1 MGVGPAAVTTDMMVG
16 EKSAETVGHDTY
28 SDGGRGT
35 PSPAAAYWAL
45 FVIVLA
51 TFMTFFDQVMFG
63 MLAQRIKSD
72 FGLTDSQ
79 LGFLA
84 GPASIICYLFVG
96 IPLAR
101 LADIY
106 PRKYVL
112 AGGTAVIGSIMM
124 LGGLAQNFLQFIGS
138 RVFLAAGGSAHAPSS
153 YSLLAD
159 AFPPKT
165 LTRAFA
171 LLQFGFIGGA
181 TLGPLLGGQLVGM
194 VASWPPAYVG
204 GLRIF
209 GWQWILIWTGF
220 PSVLLALLFLT
231 VREPRRAAPAADVI
245 QPPQSGSFGRRI
257 LTFTG
262 LDAAKA
268 IHAKRQ
274 VYYPLF
280 VGLALSAIQVFGLQ
294 FWFVPFMIR
303 TYGWTEAKIG
313 AVLGSMALVASLL
326 GLALGGVF
334 VEWLAKRYK
343 DANVRAAAI
352 FFGCTTI
359 CVILAPLMPNGYLA
373 IALNA
378 GGAMFGIAGAVPQNA
393 AIQRVAP
400 NAMRGQVTAI
410 YLFMFTFFGATGSY
424 IVGLVQ
430 DHVIGVEKDLW
441 KTLVLTSSIMLPLA
455 TLCMVRAIRP
465 YREEVE
471 LLEKAG
477 A

>member
-1 MGVGPAAVTTDMMVG
+1 MAIGPAAATADVMAG
-16 EKSAETVGHDTY
+16 EEAAERAALEAH
-28 SDGGRGT
+28 
-35 PSPAAAYWAL
+35 PHPARSGVSTGAAYWAL
-45 FVIVLA
+45 FVIILA
-51 TFMTFFDQVMFG
+51 TFMTFFDQVLFG
-63 MLAQRIKSD
+63 MLGQRIKTD
-72 FGLTDSQ
+72 FGLTDAE

-112 AGGTAVIGSIMM
+112 SGGVAVIGLITA
-124 LGGLAQNFLQFIGS
+124 LGGITQNFVQFVGS
-138 RVFLAAGGSAHAPSS
+138 RVFLAAGGSAHAPAS

-159 AFPPKT
+159 AFPPKK

-171 LLQFGFIGGA
+171 LLQFGFIGGT
-181 TLGPLLGGQLVGM
+181 TLGPIIGGQLIGM
-194 VASWPPAYVG
+194 TSTWAPTYVG
-204 GLRIF
+204 GLRIL
-209 GWQWILIWTGF
+209 GWQWILIGIGL
-220 PSVLLALLFLT
+220 PGLLIALLFLT
-231 VREPRRAAPAADVI
+231 VTEPPRLAAADDAV
-245 QPPQSGSFGRRI
+245 QPPAGGTLGRRI
-257 LTFTG
+257 LVFTG
-262 LDAAKA
+262 FDAARA

-280 VGLALSAIQVFGLQ
+280 IGLALSAIQVFGLQ

-303 TYGWTEAKIG
+303 THDWDEAKIG
-313 AVLGSMALVASLL
+313 AVMGSMILVGSLVGL
-326 GLALGGVF
+326 GVGGIF
-334 VEWLAKRYK
+334 VEWLARRYK

-352 FFGCTTI
+352 FFA
-359 CVILAPLMPNGYLA
+359 CVTVTSILSPLMPNGYLSLA
-373 IALNA
+373 MMSI
-378 GGAMFGIAGAVPQNA
+378 GVMFGIAGAVPQNA

-410 YLFMFTFFGATGSY
+410 YLFMFTFFGATGSFV
-424 IVGLVQ
+424 VGLVQ
-430 DHVIGVEKDLW
+430 DYVIGVEKDLW
-441 KTLVLTSSIMLPLA
+441 KTMVLTASVLLPIA

-471 LLEKAG
+471 RLENAG

>member
-1 MGVGPAAVTTDMMVG
+1 MAHAATAVDLITGD
-16 EKSAETVGHDTY
+16 SAPKAQPT
-28 SDGGRGT
+28 RQW
-35 PSPAAAYWAL
+35 PSSGAAYWAL

-51 TFMTFFDQVMFG
+51 TFLTFFEQVVFG
-63 MLAQRIKSD
+63 MLAQRIKTD
-72 FGLTDSQ
+72 FGLTDAQ

-112 AGGTAVIGSIMM
+112 AGGVAVIGLITS
-124 LGGLAQNFLQFIGS
+124 LGGIAQTFVQFVGT
-138 RVFLAAGGSAHAPSS
+138 RVFLAAGGSAHAPSA

-159 AFPPKT
+159 AFPPRK

-171 LLQFGFIGGA
+171 LLQFGFIGGT
-181 TLGPLLGGQLVGM
+181 TLGPVVGGMLIGM
-194 VASWPPAYVG
+194 TASWAPTYIG

-209 GWQWILIWTGF
+209 GWQWILIWAGL
-220 PSVLLALLFLT
+220 PALLVALLFLT
-231 VREPRRAAPAADVI
+231 VKEPPRLAPRADAP
-245 QPPQSGSFGRRI
+245 QPPANASLGRRI

-268 IHAKRQ
+268 IHAKRR

-280 VGLALSAIQVFGLQ
+280 AGLALSAVEVFGLQ
-294 FWFVPFMIR
+294 FWRVPFMIR
-303 TYGWTEAKIG
+303 TFGWNEAQIG
-313 AVLGSMALVASLL
+313 AVMSGMILIASLL
-326 GLALGGVF
+326 GLAIGGTF
-334 VEWLAKRYK
+334 VEWLAKRHK

-352 FFGCTTI
+352 FFGCVTVCSI
-359 CVILAPLMPNGYLA
+359 ASPLMPNGYLS
-373 IALNA
+373 L
-378 GGAMFGIAGAVPQNA
+378 GVMSVGAMFGIAGAVPQNA

-410 YLFMFTFFGATGSY
+410 YLFMFTFFGAMGSFV
-424 IVGLVQ
+424 VGLVQ
-430 DHVIGVEKDLW
+430 DFVIGDEKQLW
-441 KTLVLTSSIMLPLA
+441 KTLVLTAAVLLPIA

-471 LLEKAG
+471 QLEREG
-477 A
+477 R